1 MLHTFLYSFSC
12 TCCSLCSSCVHLVWH
27 GFHHVHHVFILFDM
41 GFIIVHHVSW
51 FLTWF
56 SSCVFMFS
64 LFVRLHGFHH
74 FASCAGCEST
84 QNVTLVLK
92 KHQPH
97 ASRKAF
103 RFTRIL
109 NTSCFLAWICF
120 FVCRPKV
127 LPHFPI
133 PTTVLTAKEIAYLA
147 LVDVKTIPIKMA
159 KNTPQEAPLA
169 ESDCLCAG
177 FFLDQHV
184 IWDENEAASKSR
196 QFTMARVDFKP
207 SIQK

>member
-1 MLHTFLYSFSC
+1 
-12 TCCSLCSSCVHLVWH
+12 
-27 GFHHVHHVFILFDM
+27 
-41 GFIIVHHVSW
+41 
-51 FLTWF
+51 
-56 SSCVFMFS
+56 MFS

-109 NTSCFLAWICF
+109 NTSCFLALICF
-120 FVCRPKV
+120 FVCCPKV

-133 PTTVLTAKEIAYLA
+133 TTTELTAKEIAYLA
-147 LVDVKTIPIKMA
+147 LTDVKTLPK
-159 KNTPQEAPLA
+159 KRQKYTT
-169 ESDCLCAG
+169 ESTFG
-177 FFLDQHV
+177 
-184 IWDENEAASKSR
+184 
-196 QFTMARVDFKP
+196 
-207 SIQK
+207 